1 MKNKSILRKARLSK
15 GLTEKQVAEYVG
27 VAPQTVSDWE
37 QGELPNMRIQN
48 LRKLAEILDLS
59 PNDISGYTES
69 IDPEVILIA
78 KQISQ
83 NENLKELF
91 SKCMELS
98 DFQVKWISGLLNIV
112 FDQELKDFEKKE

>member
-1 MKNKSILRKARLSK
+1 MRKGMKMKNKSILRKARLSK

-37 QGELPNMRIQN
+37 QGEFPNMRIQN

-69 IDPEVILIA
+69 IDQKSFLL
-78 KQISQ
+78 Q
-83 NENLKELF
+83 
-91 SKCMELS
+91 SK
-98 DFQVKWISGLLNIV
+98 
-112 FDQELKDFEKKE
+112 